1 MKILMVKKMFV
12 FVVIMAMCGGTQK
25 LLCAEKKEV
34 IDFEKLIVLENNFN
48 DMIYKFPTQDNRLK
62 AIAGDDTVKQQKI
75 VNHAQ
80 GVQPL
85 IDPKVF
91 GFIHDV
97 FLYKQKNGSDLE
109 KGLYANM
116 SFSNFVLRLY
126 KDRPLTNYTPSEKYL
141 LQEKNGNGL
150 NSSDIVGRS
159 DFDTYNTSGRYTTR
173 DERMLAG
180 LIGISSEVSFINP
193 GSRRNEGKAAGKGS
207 FMEEGV
213 YAGLV
218 GACFEQKWSIAYQL
232 ILRDRLQITDA
243 TMKQL
248 WFKLLNIDKEE
259 SNEIIQNALSENDT
273 RRYVEVYVENQ
284 QTGQGEKCTF
294 DKCIYKRYMELVLRP
309 FFVDGNNRAQKT
321 SQKAYFHIIGLGA
334 GAWGVKN
341 SNRTDSCMQ
350 DQCIIDVC
358 LKIIEDRD
366 FSDISDLDFS
376 WLNEG
381 VYNIRGKNFEWEGR
395 KSTKFF
401 NEEITLNK
409 NKKIR
414 VRISR
419 RDPAELL
426 VGEDKNKFLVAM
438 YAWDHGSL
446 PGNEYWMGNLN
457 MSGDPA
463 AICCSSAAQM
473 HTPHMNSFFEENIKT
488 FVEENQ
494 KKLEEQQRI
503 EDEKERRE
511 NLQIIND
518 RQELAHK
525 IQQNLDNVTNDI
537 GGTDTKTKTSEYEKR
552 TETKSKQ
559 DNRWMI
565 TKFLTY
571 LKIGPM
577 PVIPVVG
584 MATIF
589 AVICYFCAVHGIGT
603 GMVFGH

>member
-1 MKILMVKKMFV
+1 
-12 FVVIMAMCGGTQK
+12 
-25 LLCAEKKEV
+25 
-34 IDFEKLIVLENNFN
+34 
-48 DMIYKFPTQDNRLK
+48 
-62 AIAGDDTVKQQKI
+62 
-75 VNHAQ
+75 
-80 GVQPL
+80 
-85 IDPKVF
+85 
-91 GFIHDV
+91 
-97 FLYKQKNGSDLE
+97 
-109 KGLYANM
+109 
-116 SFSNFVLRLY
+116 
-126 KDRPLTNYTPSEKYL
+126 
-141 LQEKNGNGL
+141 
-150 NSSDIVGRS
+150 
-159 DFDTYNTSGRYTTR
+159 
-173 DERMLAG
+173 
-180 LIGISSEVSFINP
+180 
-193 GSRRNEGKAAGKGS
+193 
-207 FMEEGV
+207 
-213 YAGLV
+213 
-218 GACFEQKWSIAYQL
+218 
-232 ILRDRLQITDA
+232 
-243 TMKQL
+243 
-248 WFKLLNIDKEE
+248 
-259 SNEIIQNALSENDT
+259 
-273 RRYVEVYVENQ
+273 NQ

-426 VGEDKNKFLVAM
+426 VGEDR
-438 YAWDHGSL
+438 
-446 PGNEYWMGNLN
+446 MGNLN

-525 IQQNLDNVTNDI
+525 IQQNLDNVT
-537 GGTDTKTKTSEYEKR
+537 
-552 TETKSKQ
+552 
-559 DNRWMI
+559 
-565 TKFLTY
+565 
-571 LKIGPM
+571 
-577 PVIPVVG
+577 
-584 MATIF
+584 
-589 AVICYFCAVHGIGT
+589 
-603 GMVFGH
+603 